1 MPLWPTPAEPA
12 SAAIS
17 ERAFPSDLHCPE
29 RGRAFLD
36 INLDIAN
43 DSITEG
49 GLGRALTPIEK
60 DGRGGNAD

>member
-1 MPLWPTPAEPA
+1 LLTRREHR
-12 SAAIS
+12 
-17 ERAFPSDLHCPE
+17 ENNTCRRALDHRPE

>member
-1 MPLWPTPAEPA
+1 VL
-12 SAAIS
+12 AAL
-17 ERAFPSDLHCPE
+17 DHCPE

>member
-1 MPLWPTPAEPA
+1 LLTRREHRENSWRRR
-12 SAAIS
+12 AI
-17 ERAFPSDLHCPE
+17 DDCPE

-49 GLGRALTPIEK
+49 GLGGALTPIEK